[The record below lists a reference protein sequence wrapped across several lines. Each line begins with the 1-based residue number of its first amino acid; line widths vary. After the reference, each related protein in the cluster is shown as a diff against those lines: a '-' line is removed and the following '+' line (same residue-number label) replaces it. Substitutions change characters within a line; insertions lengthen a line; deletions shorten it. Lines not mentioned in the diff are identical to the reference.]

1 MLYIEN
7 RYDGKKILLH
17 RDRIQKLLDKR
28 IPIPICVEID
38 PADGFCNQSCIECN
52 YGSNVNRKL
61 RLIDENLLNNVI
73 AELAENGV
81 LAIEWVGGSE
91 PTLHPKLS
99 SFIATSKEY
108 GLRSGL
114 ISNGVLL
121 WRIFDNL
128 TMNDLEYVRISM
140 DAASAS
146 VYEIVHGC
154 NYDHFEKVIKNIENA
169 LTMGI
174 SSKVLGIS
182 FRIMK
187 ENMHEIAQAAELVK
201 KLGVCYIQYKYS
213 LVKNSTT
220 FLQGID
226 QVIQNEIIK
235 AKEFEDENFSILGG
249 YKKISSTLPCE
260 ELYSGCISSPLVGVI
275 TAGGEIPFCI
285 RYRNNPSFHIGNI
298 KNGFMKAWLN
308 TKHEEMLKKARETNC
323 VYICKHHRYN
333 TILAQH
339 CSDGIVPIVGIKEN
353 TEINSYFV

>member
-1 MLYIEN
+1 MIRIFKTQNKDVCKMLYIEN

-114 ISNGVLL
+114 ISN
-121 WRIFDNL
+121 
-128 TMNDLEYVRISM
+128 
-140 DAASAS
+140 
-146 VYEIVHGC
+146 
-154 NYDHFEKVIKNIENA
+154 
-169 LTMGI
+169 
-174 SSKVLGIS
+174 
-182 FRIMK
+182 
-187 ENMHEIAQAAELVK
+187 
-201 KLGVCYIQYKYS
+201 GVCYIQYKYS